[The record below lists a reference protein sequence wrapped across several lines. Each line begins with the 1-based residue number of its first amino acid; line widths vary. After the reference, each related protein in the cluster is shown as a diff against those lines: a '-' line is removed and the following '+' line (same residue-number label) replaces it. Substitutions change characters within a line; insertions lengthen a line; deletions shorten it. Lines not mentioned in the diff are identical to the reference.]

1 MSLDVLNEVGKFLT
15 GISTGTCIGTGTW
28 QEKQKDLPG
37 EINLP
42 CTGRTR
48 TLRNCS
54 FTNQNNKC

>member
-1 MSLDVLNEVGKFLT
+1 MSLDVLNEVGMFLT
-15 GISTGTCIGTGTW
+15 GISTGTW

-42 CTGRTR
+42 CTGRTH